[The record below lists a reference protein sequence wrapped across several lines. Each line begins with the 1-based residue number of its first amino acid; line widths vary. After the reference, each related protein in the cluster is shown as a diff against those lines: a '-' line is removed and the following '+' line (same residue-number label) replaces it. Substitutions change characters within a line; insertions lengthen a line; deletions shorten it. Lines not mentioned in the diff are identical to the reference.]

1 MELPDHY
8 KVLNCQPNA
17 SQAQIRDAYKR
28 AALATHPDRFPPS
41 STAADTATRN
51 FQRVSDAYFVLGDP
65 VRRAE
70 YDRQRERRAG
80 AGQDYFTS
88 DDERQSTYQN
98 EFKAAFEEMFR
109 DSEFDASSF
118 APDDTHADTEADR
131 RHDERARSKFYTI
144 LTGLAGGVIGFTI
157 ANVPG
162 ALAGL
167 AVGAK
172 LGNIRDNKGKS
183 VYEVFQELPRE
194 DRARVLA
201 QLAQKVFS
209 SVPLT

>member
-1 MELPDHY
+1 MVLPDHY
-8 KVLNCQPNA
+8 KALNCDPSA

-41 STAADTATRN
+41 SAEAAAATKN
-51 FQRVSDAYFVLGDP
+51 FQRVSDAYYVLGDP
-65 VRRAE
+65 DRRAD
-70 YDRQRERRAG
+70 YDRHRAAHEPTG
-80 AGQDYFTS
+80 TDYFAN
-88 DDERQSTYQN
+88 DADRQHAYEN

-109 DSEFDASSF
+109 DSETSLGHDADDTAA
-118 APDDTHADTEADR
+118 APDEQR
-131 RHDERARSKFYTI
+131 GSSKFYTI

-172 LGNIRDNKGKS
+172 LGSIRDSRGKA

-201 QLAQKVFS
+201 ELAQKVFT
-209 SVPLT
+209 SVPLS

>member
-1 MELPDHY
+1 MVLPDHY

-28 AALATHPDRFPPS
+28 AALATHPDRFQPS

-65 VRRAE
+65 GRRAE
-70 YDRQRERRAG
+70 YDRQRETQQAG
-80 AGQDYFTS
+80 AGQEYFTN

-118 APDDTHADTEADR
+118 AHADTEADR
-131 RHDERARSKFYTI
+131 RHEERARSKFYTI

-157 ANVPG
+157 ANLPG

-172 LGNIRDNKGKS
+172 LGNIRDHKGKS

>member
-1 MELPDHY
+1 MVLPDHY
-8 KVLNCQPNA
+8 KTLNCDPSA

-41 STAADTATRN
+41 SAEAAAATKN

-65 VRRAE
+65 DRRSD
-70 YDRQRERRAG
+70 YDRHRAAQEPTG
-80 AGQDYFTS
+80 TDYFAT
-88 DDERQSTYQN
+88 DADRQHAYEN

-109 DSEFDASSF
+109 ESETSF
-118 APDDTHADTEADR
+118 GHNDEAAAEPDEQHST
-131 RHDERARSKFYTI
+131 SKFYTI

-167 AVGAK
+167 AIGAK
-172 LGNIRDNKGKS
+172 LGSIRDSRGKS

-201 QLAQKVFS
+201 ELAQKVFT
-209 SVPLT
+209 SVPLS